1 MTVSHPGQPPND
13 PYHDPY
19 GYPSGDPHGQYGFP
33 PAGGQ
38 PPSAPHSAPGAGHQ
52 PWGPAPV
59 NPYPPNPYLP
69 NPYGFAPMGGDPY
82 APYGRDPMSGLPYS
96 GKSKVVAGLLQIF
109 FGTLGVGRF
118 YIGDNQT
125 GGIQL
130 GLTLVGFVTL
140 FFFIGFF
147 LILAVSLWA
156 LVDGIIMLTGGV
168 TDTHG
173 FPLRP

>member
-1 MTVSHPGQPPND
+1 MSHPGQPPND
-13 PYHDPY
+13 PYRDQY
-19 GYPSGDPHGQYGFP
+19 GSWSGDPYAQSGIP
-33 PAGGQ
+33 PAAG
-38 PPSAPHSAPGAGHQ
+38 PPPPYGAPGPAHQ
-52 PWGPAPV
+52 PWGQAPM
-59 NPYPPNPYLP
+59 NPYAQS
-69 NPYGFAPMGGDPY
+69 PYGFVPVGADPY

-96 GKSKVVAGLLQIF
+96 AKSKVVAGLLQIF
-109 FGTLGVGRF
+109 FGTFGIGRF

-140 FFFIGFF
+140 FFLVGMF

-156 LVDGIIMLTGGV
+156 LIDGILMLTGSV

-173 FPLRP
+173 YPLRP